1 MKHLNVYN
9 WHLSSPSMC
18 ELALYP
24 EFEAKSRGV
33 DEAVV
38 GITMTADFEN
48 LDYQAVE
55 EVIRDEVS
63 SYDTF

>member
-18 ELALYP
+18 ELAYTQSLR
-24 EFEAKSRGV
+24 SRAGV

-38 GITMTADFEN
+38 GITMTAALEN